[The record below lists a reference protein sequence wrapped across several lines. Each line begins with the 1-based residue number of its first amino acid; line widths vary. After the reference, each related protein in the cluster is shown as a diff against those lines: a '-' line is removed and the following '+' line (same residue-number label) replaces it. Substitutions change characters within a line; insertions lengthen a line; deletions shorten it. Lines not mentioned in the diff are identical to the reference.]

1 MEARTSLLCHLLF
14 TLRLVDSVSALRD
27 ALVFQRSLCGPDVP
41 FVDLDLVRHAPAPEQ
56 RAERSIAQSFEALDE
71 TASDGVST
79 EPQAVSPVSQGV
91 PVDETGAD
99 VSPDYSD
106 DDMATTDLFGE
117 PVDDPG
123 ASPYDRI
130 EALIPDNHP
139 AKHAQ
144 SLEELERIVAE
155 TILVPIDEERQ
166 NPVFGTGNADADLMI
181 IGEAP
186 GAEEDKTG
194 VPFVGRA
201 GQLLD
206 KILSAVHFE
215 RDEVYIANILKSRP
229 PNNRD
234 PLPAETQAHFPFLL
248 KQMVLIQPKMLLC
261 VGRTSGNA
269 LLERKS
275 TLAALRDTFHDYHGL
290 PLVVT
295 YHPAALLR
303 NEQWKR
309 PTWEDVKMLRTR
321 YDQLVG

>member
-1 MEARTSLLCHLLF
+1 
-14 TLRLVDSVSALRD
+14 
-27 ALVFQRSLCGPDVP
+27 
-41 FVDLDLVRHAPAPEQ
+41 
-56 RAERSIAQSFEALDE
+56 
-71 TASDGVST
+71 
-79 EPQAVSPVSQGV
+79 
-91 PVDETGAD
+91 
-99 VSPDYSD
+99 
-106 DDMATTDLFGE
+106 MATTDLFGE
-117 PVDDPG
+117 PVDDIG

-144 SLEELERIVAE
+144 TLEELERIVSE
-155 TILVPIDEERQ
+155 TIMVPIDEERQ
-166 NPVFGTGNADADLMI
+166 NPVFGTGSTGADLMI
-181 IGEAP
+181 VGEAP

-206 KILSAVHFE
+206 KILSAVNFE

-234 PLPAETQAHFPFLL
+234 PLPAETEAHFPFLL
-248 KQMVLIQPKMLLC
+248 KQMVLIRPKMILC

-269 LLERKS
+269 LLGRKS

-321 YDQLVG
+321 YDQLVSS

>member
-1 MEARTSLLCHLLF
+1 MDA
-14 TLRLVDSVSALRD
+14 VSALRD
-27 ALVFQRSLCGPDVP
+27 ALVFQRALGGPDVP
-41 FVDLDLVRHAPAPEQ
+41 MVKLSPVQQAATSNEQITEPVAPEV
-56 RAERSIAQSFEALDE
+56 ESSDE
-71 TASDGVST
+71 TVTDALEAEHGGASSVSV
-79 EPQAVSPVSQGV
+79 EV
-91 PVDETGAD
+91 PVDEAGAP
-99 VSPDYSD
+99 VSPELPD

-144 SLEELERIVAE
+144 TLEELEQIVAD
-155 TILVPIDEERQ
+155 TVLVPIDEERQ
-166 NPVFGTGNADADLMI
+166 NPVFGTGSTQADLMI

-206 KILSAVHFE
+206 KILSAVNFE

-234 PLPAETQAHFPFLL
+234 PLPAETEAHFPFLL

-269 LLERKS
+269 LLGRKS

-321 YDQLVG
+321 YDQLASS

>member
-1 MEARTSLLCHLLF
+1 MDA
-14 TLRLVDSVSALRD
+14 VSALRD
-27 ALVFQRSLCGPDVP
+27 ALVFQRALGGANVP
-41 FVDLDLVRHAPAPEQ
+41 FVDLDSVRKAPLPNETSADEQTDLSSAGVIESSDETVTDAPASEQ
-56 RAERSIAQSFEALDE
+56 DA
-71 TASDGVST
+71 ASSVLV
-79 EPQAVSPVSQGV
+79 EV
-91 PVDETGAD
+91 PVDETGAI
-99 VSPDYSD
+99 VSPAHPD

-144 SLEELERIVAE
+144 TLEELEQIVAE
-155 TILVPIDEERQ
+155 TVLVPIDEERQ
-166 NPVFGTGNADADLMI
+166 NSVFGTGSTQADLMI

-206 KILSAVHFE
+206 KILSAVNFE

-234 PLPAETQAHFPFLL
+234 PLPAETEAHFPFLL

-269 LLERKS
+269 LLGRKS

-321 YDQLVG
+321 YDKLVGS